1 MAEEAGFQVE
11 LKPGTWLRL
20 VRGDITQA
28 EADAIVNA
36 ANAQLRHGGGV
47 ARAIVRRGGEVIQ
60 RESDAWVRRHGP
72 ISPERPAITS
82 GGSLPCRFVIHVVGP
97 IWGEGEE
104 DTKLRQAVTAA
115 LALAD
120 EFSLRSL
127 ALPAISTGIYGFPK
141 NRAARVL
148 FEALADYFASHPDS
162 GLETVEIVLYD
173 QPTWEAFVDAYRT
186 RWKGTSEA

>member
-1 MAEEAGFQVE
+1 MHALVTAIFFRMTRVDAFLADTE
-11 LKPGTWLRL
+11 LFP
-20 VRGDITQA
+20 
-28 EADAIVNA
+28 
-36 ANAQLRHGGGV
+36 
-47 ARAIVRRGGEVIQ
+47 
-60 RESDAWVRRHGP
+60 P
-72 ISPERPAITS
+72 
-82 GGSLPCRFVIHVVGP
+82 
-97 IWGEGEE
+97 